1 MDDIDHRIL
10 QCLQKDGRMS
20 LKKIA
25 EIVPLTP
32 PAIAERIRKLEESGV
47 ITGYT
52 AVVNTLK
59 LEENVRA
66 IINVTLPPERQDAF
80 VECVREL
87 EGVQWMH
94 HVTGA
99 FSMSI
104 FAAFRNTG
112 ELERMVKTLQK
123 FGRTQT
129 LIVMSTPIPYALGGA

>member
-25 EIVPLTP
+25 EVVPLTP
-32 PAIAERIRKLEESGV
+32 PAIAERIRKLEVSGV

>member
-25 EIVPLTP
+25 EAVPLTP

-52 AVVNTLK
+52 AVVNTRK
-59 LEENVRA
+59 LEENVKA

-129 LIVMSTPIPYALGGA
+129 LIVMSTPIPYAFRGV

>member
-52 AVVNTLK
+52 AIVNTLK

>member
-10 QCLQKDGRMS
+10 KCLQKDGRMS

-52 AVVNTLK
+52 VVVNTLK

>member
-10 QCLQKDGRMS
+10 KCLQKDGRMS

-47 ITGYT
+47 IAGYT
-52 AVVNTLK
+52 VVVNTLK

>member
-25 EIVPLTP
+25 GAVLLTP
-32 PAIAERIRKLEESGV
+32 PAVAERIRKLEESGV

-52 AVVNTLK
+52 AIVNTQK

-80 VECVREL
+80 VECVRGL

-129 LIVMSTPIPYALGGA
+129 LIVMSTPIPYAFGGA